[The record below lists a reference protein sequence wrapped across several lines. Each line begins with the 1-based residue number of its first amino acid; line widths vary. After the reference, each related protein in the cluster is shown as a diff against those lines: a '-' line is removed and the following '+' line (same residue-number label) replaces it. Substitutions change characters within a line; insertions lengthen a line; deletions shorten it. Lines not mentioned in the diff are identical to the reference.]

1 MTSTSTTQPAEVPAR
16 GHRVLYLD
24 CVGGVAGDM
33 LVAALTGAGADPAA
47 LEALPARLG
56 FPDVA
61 LRFFSER
68 RGGLR
73 ARRFEVAFEPDRH
86 PHTRGLAEVEALL
99 DRAAVG
105 EPTSRRAKRVFRRLA
120 EAEAEAHGVPP
131 EEVHFHEVGA
141 VDAVIDVLGT
151 CLALDALGIDQ
162 IVCSPL
168 PMGSGT
174 IAGSHGLLPLPAPA
188 VAALLPGVPVRDAG
202 IRGETVTPT
211 GAALVRTLARRFG
224 SMPAMT
230 VEAVGVGGGS
240 RDQPGRPNILRAFV
254 GRAAAAAPI
263 EEVETRVVECAL
275 DDLDP
280 RLFPVV
286 LEHLLAAGALDA
298 WITPVVMKKGR
309 PGHLFSALTGSATL
323 EATVQVLLRETTTL
337 GCRIQRV
344 ERRCLER
351 RMETV
356 RTPWGEVGV
365 KLALLGG
372 EVLRRMPELDDCA
385 RVAGV
390 AGVPLRDVLAAA
402 GGAGVPEE
410 ED

>member
-1 MTSTSTTQPAEVPAR
+1 MTPTSTTQPAEPAR

-33 LVAALTGAGADPAA
+33 LVAALNGAGAESAA

-56 FPDVA
+56 FPDVT

-86 PHTRGLAEVEALL
+86 PRTRGLAEVEALL
-99 DRAAVG
+99 ERAAVG
-105 EPTSRRAKRVFRRLA
+105 EPASRRAKRVFRRLA
-120 EAEAEAHGVPP
+120 EAEAEAHGVSP

-151 CLALDALGIDQ
+151 CLARDARGSDE

-211 GAALVRTLARRFG
+211 GAALVTTLARRFG
-224 SMPAMT
+224 PLPAMT
-230 VEAVGVGGGS
+230 VEAVGIGGGS
-240 RDQPGRPNILRAFV
+240 RDDPRRPNILRAFV
-254 GRAAAAAPI
+254 GRAAAAAT
-263 EEVETRVVECAL
+263 EEVGMRVVECTL

-309 PGHLFSALTGSATL
+309 PGHLFSALTGSDAL

-337 GCRIQRV
+337 GCRIQKV

-351 RMETV
+351 RTETAA
-356 RTPWGEVGV
+356 TPWGEVGV
-365 KLALLGG
+365 KLALLGD
-372 EVLRRMPELDDCA
+372 EVLRRIPELDDCA
-385 RVAGV
+385 RLARV

-402 GGAGVPEE
+402 GAAGAPEE

>member
-1 MTSTSTTQPAEVPAR
+1 MTATLTTEPAEEAVH

-33 LVAALTGAGADPAA
+33 LVAALAGAGADTAA

-56 FPDVA
+56 FPDVT
-61 LRFFSER
+61 LRFWSER

-73 ARRFEVAFEPDRH
+73 ARRFAVAFEPDRH
-86 PHTRGLAEVEALL
+86 PPTRGLAEVEALL
-99 DRAAVG
+99 DRAAAG
-105 EPTSRRAKRVFRRLA
+105 EPATRRAREVFRRLA
-120 EAEAEAHGVPP
+120 EAEADAHGVPP
-131 EEVHFHEVGA
+131 EEVHFHDVGA

-151 CLALDALGIDQ
+151 CLALDALGVAE

-174 IAGSHGLLPLPAPA
+174 IASSHGLLPLPAPA

-211 GAALVRTLARRFG
+211 GAALVTTLAQRFG
-224 SMPAMT
+224 PLPAMT
-230 VEAVGVGGGS
+230 VEAMGIGAGS
-240 RDQPGRPNILRAFV
+240 RDDPGRPNILRAFV
-254 GRAAAAAPI
+254 GRAAAAVPA
-263 EEVETRVVECAL
+263 EAVEMRVVECTL

-309 PGHLFSALTGSATL
+309 PGHLFSALTSSDAL
-323 EATVQVLLRETTTL
+323 EATVQVLLRETSTL

-351 RMETV
+351 RRSTA
-356 RTPWGEVGV
+356 RTPWGEVEV

-385 RVAGV
+385 RLARA

-402 GGAGVPEE
+402 GAGE